1 MMDYWLSF
9 VRSLDPNTYKK
20 AGAPTWETVGS
31 AESQSRL
38 VFEGAGKAGM
48 ENVPEDQKGRCAFW
62 ERLAVTM
69 EQ

>member
-1 MMDYWLSF
+1 VMDYWLSF
-9 VRSLDPNTYKK
+9 VRSLDPNTYKE

-48 ENVPEDQKGRCAFW
+48 EKVPEVQKGRCAFW
-62 ERLAVTM
+62 EGLAVTM